1 MSINTQPVSFVH
13 PYDTSTT
20 AATRERLRVAQNTL
34 RGMQKAGDSAARR
47 RKRLMYVILTAGAA
61 LAYAVVAI
69 SRAGLWGNPLPM
81 GLAAAGVMLA
91 AGLVSF
97 LGEQKPVSV
106 EQVTAQEA
114 RVEELRAQLQAELA
128 DLGVTDDSDI

>member
-1 MSINTQPVSFVH
+1 MSTITKPVSSVH

-20 AATRERLRVAQNTL
+20 AATRERLRVAENTL
-34 RGMQKAGDSAARR
+34 RGMRKAGDPAARR
-47 RKRLMYVILTAGAA
+47 RSRLVSVAITVVAA
-61 LAYAVVAI
+61 LAFAVGTI

-81 GLAAAGVMLA
+81 GLAAAGVMVA
-91 AGLVSF
+91 AGVVSF
-97 LGEQKPVSV
+97 VAEQKPVPV
-106 EQVTAQEA
+106 EQIAAQEA